1 MMKKWGIACLVSLAL
16 IAGCKKNAPENDANA
31 EMPDKSAGQ
40 TQDIGDNMN
49 ANDKDGSQ
57 TPDDEISE
65 DSQPNVL
72 LRTAFEKAKKAAE
85 NNPDA
90 EETREAAESFLA
102 MRDRYKKS
110 YEAHRAEVREF
121 FETQLRSRDAFKNG
135 YIYYLRAADAFDS
148 ARGDFSEAARR
159 ADPWVAEGIA
169 SGDDK
174 ALNAFLRDVRLGG
187 QERAYEALRKRYEAK
202 TQTSG
207 AEDFDMARQTEFA
220 PYSEKNVARRQ
231 ELLGRAAAKGSAEA
245 KCVLASEA
253 LAANE
258 DPDSGDADPQAWAKA
273 WKSLEACADGGN
285 PEAMYEVSRRIV
297 AYKKYAAN
305 EFGADQGYPFAGRLA
320 ETARG
325 EFEAS
330 AAKYGNAIKMLQKY
344 VESGNKNG
352 ADLTEAMA
360 YLAQKNEIS
369 ENDFRL
375 YYINR
380 LAKRPDIAGCAD
392 IDNYLTGLVRDEGT
406 VKIENNDAQLS
417 EQYEKLG
424 DALAQC
430 YKNLMAQGLDYGDE
444 IEGSAAYALGM
455 LYKNGNLPFVKK
467 NLQKAKHYIG
477 FAARRG
483 DAKAIE
489 EEKNF

>member
-16 IAGCKKNAPENDANA
+16 IGGCKKNAPENDANA
-31 EMPDKSAGQ
+31 EMSDNPAGQ

-49 ANDKDGSQ
+49 ANDKTGSQ
-57 TPDDEISE
+57 TPAGEILE
-65 DSQPNVL
+65 DSQPNAS
-72 LRTAFEKAKKAAE
+72 LRAAFEKAKKAAE
-85 NNPDA
+85 NDPGA
-90 EETREAAESFLA
+90 EETQEAAEAFLM
-102 MRDRYKKS
+102 MRDRFKKS
-110 YEAHRAEVREF
+110 YEAHRAEVRAF
-121 FETQLRSRDAFKNG
+121 YETQLRSRGAFKNG
-135 YIYYLRAADAFDS
+135 YVYYLRAVDAFES
-148 ARGDFSEAARR
+148 ARGDFDEAARR
-159 ADPWVAEGIA
+159 AEPWIAKGIE

-174 ALNAFLRDVRLGG
+174 AIKSFLSDVRLGG
-187 QERAYEALRKRYEAK
+187 HERAYEALRKRYEDK
-202 TQTSG
+202 SQTDG

-220 PYSEKNVARRQ
+220 PYSEKSVARRQ
-231 ELLGRAAAKGSAEA
+231 ELLVRAAAKGSVDA
-245 KCVLASEA
+245 KCILAIEA

-258 DPDSGDADPQAWAKA
+258 DPDAGDADPQAWANA
-273 WKSLEACADGGN
+273 WKSLEACAEGGN
-285 PEAMYEVSRRIV
+285 PDAMHEVCRRIV

-305 EFGADQGYPFAGRLA
+305 EFGADQGYPYAGRLA
-320 ETARG
+320 ETARA

-330 AAKYGNAIKMLQKY
+330 AAKYGSAIKMLQKY

-392 IDNYLTGLVRDEGT
+392 IDYYLTGLVRDEGT
-406 VKIENNDAQLS
+406 VKIDNNDAQTA

-467 NLQKAKHYIG
+467 DLQKAKQYIG